1 MYFKCR
7 APSVRAWLPSG
18 GALGT
23 EGHPEVPR
31 PAARW
36 PCPGREQRAA
46 VRLRFHSCTALALG
60 DEIRPRQEA
69 VFLNS
74 KLLFLHILL
83 F

>member
-1 MYFKCR
+1 MQSPKCSR
-7 APSVRAWLPSG
+7 LATLRQSPRG
-18 GALGT
+18 Q
-23 EGHPEVPR
+23 EVTR

-36 PCPGREQRAA
+36 PCPGREQRTA